1 MTTLNEAKN
10 ELLNYPTYLL
20 NIDCCREPLYE
31 KGNYVFNKILQNK
44 SQCRERERDEKSR
57 SSSSINNIQKKSV
70 IEQKKE
76 YRRH

>member
-44 SQCRERERDEKSR
+44 SQCREREMKNQEAAAA
-57 SSSSINNIQKKSV
+57 
-70 IEQKKE
+70 
-76 YRRH
+76 